1 MASRSIGVNDNNV
14 ITFTAIVVGD
24 GMKVVEDLHKQ
35 NNSPQSKRFQ
45 EAITLLNEA
54 SIIEAKLQ
62 QTIKDDGRNR

>member
-1 MASRSIGVNDNNV
+1 
-14 ITFTAIVVGD
+14 
-24 GMKVVEDLHKQ
+24 MKVVEDLHKQ